1 MPAFPAKNPPGV
13 KPGIKP
19 VVVGI
24 SGASGAILARST
36 VDELLRREAPTIV
49 VCSNAARL
57 VWQEE
62 LEVSF
67 NETLSQWR
75 EYPHFTHY
83 HIGDLR
89 AAIASGTYATAG
101 MVIVPCSMNSIASMA
116 HGLAGNL
123 LLRAADVC
131 LKERRQLVVVPRET
145 PLHAT
150 HLENMLSLARAG
162 AVILPPEPAFYL
174 KPQGVEDIARFV
186 AERVLAA
193 LGVTEE
199 LPPDLQYRERG
210 GPD

>member
-1 MPAFPAKNPPGV
+1 MTAFPANNPPGV
-13 KPGIKP
+13 KP

-36 VDELLRREAPTIV
+36 VDELLRREVPTIV

-62 LEVSF
+62 LEVPF

-75 EYPHFTHY
+75 EYPHFSHY

-89 AAIASGTYATAG
+89 ASIASGTYATAG
-101 MVIVPCSMNSIASMA
+101 MVIVPCSMNSIASIA

-174 KPQGVEDIARFV
+174 KPQGIDDIARFV
-186 AERVLAA
+186 AQRILTA

-199 LPPDLQYRERG
+199 LPPDLQYRESG